1 MDLKSSC
8 RWPVDEHVVVKVD
21 EQYPS
26 EINDTGMIGEEL
38 NISYTVTCDDLIPA
52 WRCGRCW

>member
-26 EINDTGMIGEEL
+26 VINDTGMIGEEL
-38 NISYTVTCDDLIPA
+38 DISYTVTCDDLTRA
-52 WRCGRCW
+52 CRRGCCW

>member
-8 RWPVDEHVVVKVD
+8 RWPVDEHVVVKAA

-26 EINDTGMIGEEL
+26 AINDTGMIGEEL
-38 NISYTVTCDDLIPA
+38 NISYTVTWDDLIRA
-52 WRCGRCW
+52 CSCGCCW